1 MSATIS
7 VANDVI
13 RMLDRFKEEA
23 SKTTGKDQ
31 PSYSDV
37 IRFLFARQKGI
48 VQITG

>member
-23 SKTTGKDQ
+23 SKATGKDE

-37 IRFLFARQKGI
+37 IRLLFARQRGV
-48 VQITG
+48 VQTAG